1 MMKYFVLLSLLIV
14 LVSCNDRNK
23 PASEKKE
30 NKKVET
36 SKQVP
41 VKTNNQVAQIGIDE
55 NLIRLATQNRDS
67 VRLSQKAR
75 LDTLMKDSGKRYAI
89 QDAMGKFKKGME
101 FYENKDFP
109 AALEQFKLAL
119 ANIPENNKVN
129 YYLGLLYFEK
139 AEYDL
144 SLSYYSDAVRF
155 DPLDSL
161 ALLGAGQVFFTK
173 GDYPAAMEL
182 YDLSIQVG
190 QNYGTAYYNR
200 GTLLGMNKNYTG
212 ALADLNKAIELDPS
226 NGNAFVNRGNAYF
239 MLKQANSACRDWK
252 IAADMGEPN
261 GISSYEK
268 HCK

>member
-1 MMKYFVLLSLLIV
+1 MMKYLALLLLLIG
-14 LVSCNDRNK
+14 LFSCNNTNK
-23 PASEKKE
+23 SASEEKE

-36 SKQVP
+36 SKQAS
-41 VKTNNQVAQIGIDE
+41 VKTNNQVAQTGFDK
-55 NLIRLATQNRDS
+55 NLIRIATQNRDS
-67 VRLSQKAR
+67 VRVSQKAR
-75 LDTLMKDSGKRYAI
+75 LDTLMKDSGKRYAM
-89 QDAMGKFKKGME
+89 QDAMGKFKKGIE

-119 ANIPENNKVN
+119 ANIPENSKVN

-161 ALLGAGQVFFTK
+161 SLLGAGQVYFTK
-173 GDYPAAMEL
+173 GDYPAALEL

-190 QNYGTAYYNR
+190 TNYGIAYYNR
-200 GTLLGMNKNYTG
+200 GTLLGMNKNYIE

-239 MLKQANSACRDWK
+239 MLKQSNSACRDWK
-252 IAADMGEPN
+252 IAADMGETN
-261 GISSYEK
+261 GIAAYEK